1 MLSDITL
8 RQIDSLA
15 LDNDRPLVICDVD
28 EVVVHF
34 TKAFE
39 SYIAKLDLWLDPR
52 SFAINGNVRHR
63 RTGAEVAQ
71 AEIGRLIGL
80 FFAEKTRHLEPV
92 EGAVEWLVEIA
103 KLAEIVMLSNLPH
116 EAAEA
121 RRENLRGHGLD
132 FPLITNSGPKGPAV
146 MAIAGNTQQTTIF
159 IDDSPS
165 FITSAY
171 EHVPDAHLI
180 HFLHDQRFA
189 RHLSPLPFVSLTT
202 ASWAE
207 AGRHILMLI
216 GDDRQ
221 SGSGSRTSHAPR
233 PSP

>member
-146 MAIAGNTQQTTIF
+146 MAIAGIL
-159 IDDSPS
+159 SRRPS
-165 FITSAY
+165 SLMT
-171 EHVPDAHLI
+171 V
-180 HFLHDQRFA
+180 
-189 RHLSPLPFVSLTT
+189 RHSL
-202 ASWAE
+202 
-207 AGRHILMLI
+207 
-216 GDDRQ
+216 
-221 SGSGSRTSHAPR
+221 PR
-233 PSP
+233 PTSMCRTLISYISCMISALRAI